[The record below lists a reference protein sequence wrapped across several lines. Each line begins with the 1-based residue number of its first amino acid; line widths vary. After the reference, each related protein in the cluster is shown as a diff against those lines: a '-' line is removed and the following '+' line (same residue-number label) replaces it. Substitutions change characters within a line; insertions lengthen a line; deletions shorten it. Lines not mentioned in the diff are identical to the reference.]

1 MSSQTNRKELEQAI
15 DFPCQLPWVRLVFR
29 LRLRVLLKHNFS
41 EKTISDLLGCHV
53 KTVQL
58 WNKRFQQGEGII
70 DKARSGR
77 PAIIPYAVESRL
89 IGFYCQHNPLPGCG
103 KWTIR
108 WAHTYLEKHP
118 EILQWS
124 ISPSSLYRRL
134 QSHSLKPYRN
144 KYFLQ
149 ISDPHFFEKMEKIL
163 KVYACCYPYLFCL
176 DECTGLQALERIAPS
191 LPAQA
196 DRPQYL
202 EPEYIRHGTVSILSV
217 LHVSTGQVFT
227 DCIPDHT
234 SSTVILSVK
243 KHALQYD
250 KSAVL
255 HYICDNY
262 SSHSTEEFCLGIAEL
277 CDVDLPKL
285 KTVDERKQWLE
296 SSEKRI
302 IFHFVPTHGSWLNL
316 IEIWFCILQQKAL
329 KDESFRSALEL
340 MERIIMFKDTWN
352 THFAHPF
359 NFTYTGE
366 GLHEKVIS
374 RFIKWLQMES
384 PQLTA
389 KFLGK
394 QMNLMLNLTSIYWSK
409 VKKRVWE
416 TLKATLLNKNNFIKN
431 IIKDD
436 EQLNI
441 SITNLNNQLD
451 CYLMAF

>member
-1 MSSQTNRKELEQAI
+1 M
-15 DFPCQLPWVRLVFR
+15 FR
-29 LRLRVLLKHNFS
+29 LQLWVLLQHKFPEN
-41 EKTISDLLGCHV
+41 TISYLLGCHV
-53 KTVQL
+53 KTVL
-58 WNKRFQQGEGII
+58 IWKRRFQGGEGIL
-70 DKARSGR
+70 DRDRSGR
-77 PAIIPYAVESRL
+77 PPSIPSEVSHRL
-89 IGFYCQHNPLPGCG
+89 IAFYCQHNPLPGCSR
-103 KWTIR
+103 WTIR
-108 WAHTYLEKHP
+108 WAHTYLQAHP
-118 EILQWS
+118 NILQFVISRAS
-124 ISPSSLYRRL
+124 IHRHLK
-134 QSHSLKPYRN
+134 SHSLKPYRN

-149 ISDPHFFEKMEKIL
+149 ICDPHFFEKMEKIL
-163 KVYACCYPYLFCL
+163 KVYTASYPYLFCL
-176 DECTGLQALERIAPS
+176 DECTGLQALERIAPR

-202 EPEYIRHGTVSILSV
+202 EPEYIRHGAVSILSV
-217 LHVSTGQVFT
+217 LHVSTGHVFT
-227 DCIPDHT
+227 DCIPDHK

-250 KSAVL
+250 NSATL

-262 SSHSTEEFCLGIAEL
+262 ASHSTEEFCLGIAEL
-277 CDVDLPKL
+277 CDIDLPKF

-316 IEIWFCILQQKAL
+316 IEIWFGILQQKSL

-340 MERIIMFKDTWN
+340 TERIIKFNHTWN

-394 QMNLMLNLTSIYWSK
+394 QIILMLNLATAYWSK
-409 VKKRVWE
+409 PSKRMWD
-416 TLKATLLNKNNFIKN
+416 TLKVTLLKKNDFIRN

-436 EQLNI
+436 EKLNI
-441 SITNLNNQLD
+441 PITNLNNLLHTN
-451 CYLMAF
+451 LMAF